1 MVTTRSPCPLR
12 LGGKLTQLFSMPFW
26 GEEKPKA
33 GERGKA
39 REKLAGR
46 GMDLIIQ
53 IQSLK
58 GKCVFQTV
66 KMINEGEQI
75 LTNAL
80 V

>member
-1 MVTTRSPCPLR
+1 
-12 LGGKLTQLFSMPFW
+12 MPFW

-33 GERGKA
+33 GEGLRERE

-46 GMDLIIQ
+46 GTDLIIQ

>member
-1 MVTTRSPCPLR
+1 
-12 LGGKLTQLFSMPFW
+12 LG
-26 GEEKPKA
+26 
-33 GERGKA
+33 RGKTEGRRGTERERE

-46 GMDLIIQ
+46 GTDLIIQ